1 MGYEAGPA
9 SSWCSA
15 RYPCCGPCLCHHT
28 RLPWAAGPIARWVPQ
43 LGLPWP
49 SSVPA
54 AGSFCRTILLRC
66 GRGRGLPGPWLPW
79 HCPGKFGRG
88 KPLPYAHQ
96 SKKCGNFQGL
106 FVSSPSRTALTRPP
120 STAGWIPQGGGR
132 PRLWRFFP
140 RFLIGE
146 KSGISGASPAGA
158 AARARYRPSWAWSPV
173 SGGVTGSLVGLAS
186 GTAVGWVSGA
196 SVGAA
201 VGAGGRFWGISITLT
216 WKRKILGFPYCGR
229 MRQRK
234 GALEV
239 FLTKKTWPGRKIRPG
254 HS

>member
-1 MGYEAGPA
+1 M
-9 SSWCSA
+9 
-15 RYPCCGPCLCHHT
+15 CHHT
-28 RLPWAAGPIARWVPQ
+28 RPPWVAGPTAGRFPYP
-43 LGLPWP
+43 GLPWK

-54 AGSFCRTILLRC
+54 AESFCRTILLRC

-140 RFLIGE
+140 RFLIAE
-146 KSGISGASPAGA
+146 KSGPAERASPRQGRKPAPKTWEKSHLPILHTA
-158 AARARYRPSWAWSPV
+158 EIKKSEATEV
-173 SGGVTGSLVGLAS
+173 AS
-186 GTAVGWVSGA
+186 DFDIA
-196 SVGAA
+196 
-201 VGAGGRFWGISITLT
+201 
-216 WKRKILGFPYCGR
+216 GFPCCN
-229 MRQRK
+229 
-234 GALEV
+234 
-239 FLTKKTWPGRKIRPG
+239 
-254 HS
+254 